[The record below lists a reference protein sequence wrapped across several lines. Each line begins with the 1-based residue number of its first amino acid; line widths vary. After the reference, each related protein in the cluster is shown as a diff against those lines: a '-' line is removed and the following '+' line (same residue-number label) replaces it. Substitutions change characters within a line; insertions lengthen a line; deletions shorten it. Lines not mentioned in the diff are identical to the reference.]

1 MRKERINYEIDKIVK
16 SVPKQKQRFLEKLIR
31 EAINK
36 AQDDGF
42 MKGYEYAVRLL
53 EESRVKR

>member
-16 SVPKQKQRFLEKLIR
+16 CVPRKKQRFLKKLIR

-42 MKGYEYAVRLL
+42 MMGYEYALRLL
-53 EESRVKR
+53 EESRIKK